1 MKTKNCRKP
10 QPLAVYKSAFLVSPR
25 TSHHKPRGSNDRT
38 SGGVLATDHSGLHT
52 MSNHRRAPLGE
63 ATRRVNNVQQSQFN
77 SSSKPISM
85 PHHESL
91 RVDELHPAHNA
102 VPGARISQGD
112 YYPPPNPNRDASPAS
127 NAVNPRLSAI
137 SKQNPGTESNRSSQ
151 ISTVSS
157 NASDGKRIKAYI
169 GPWKLGKTLGKGAT
183 ARVRLARNAYTGQEA
198 AIKIVHKK
206 NAQISQAGSLA
217 HLDKADANMSDTVD
231 GLRRMPVGVEREVAI
246 MKLIQHPNIMR
257 LYDIWE
263 NRTEIYLVLEYVDN
277 GELFQRITSSGRL
290 GEEEAIRY
298 FRQILSAVGYCHSF
312 NICHRDLKPENI
324 LLTKGGEI
332 KVADFGMAALHQ
344 SPDHKLE
351 TSCGSPHYAA
361 PELIRGITYRGEK
374 VDIWSMGV
382 ILYASLSGRL
392 PFDVE
397 GTGKDWLSPLLSKI
411 KKGEYERAPECSD
424 DAASLIWRMLQVN
437 PRDRINI
444 SQIWRHPLL
453 RKYDYLDALGRG
465 RYPLSPSVEDC
476 GRPVLRRSD
485 INKELLRHL
494 KSLWHTLSEQQL
506 MSALLCEEPNPQKLF
521 YSLLLRYRDAQLE
534 NYTPDLVS
542 SASDYHHVG
551 PLALTKTYST
561 CHFPQP
567 KSKSHTRQS
576 SRFTVISNTA
586 DTERSYDPFKA
597 SRPQHLDSIR
607 PTDRATVTIHRDP
620 DQDDNAEK
628 STTRQQLGSRA
639 SVTNGPER
647 GRPRNMFPPKA
658 YASRSSLASS
668 TRSRSSAPRVRA
680 TIGNRRG
687 VSFSRLRKASPSVTS
702 QSVASTTRK
711 QNSTVERHSNHTEV
725 TDDGGDIL
733 RPIGEK
739 SASSRYVRSRKRDPT
754 ASETLAP
761 APAAKSAPSSQIW
774 TEDVRQL
781 SISLAKDCD
790 EAFSRSTVVS
800 ASDKPQRVKASS
812 LSVAGAN
819 PKLKCSSLDTR
830 PLPAPPLRTNSVNSE
845 LLEARKQA
853 ELRKASGDD
862 SPGYLDRMVSHID
875 RLIQPSE
882 SKDHD
887 RDRRTFSAPPVEKKH
902 IPSGRLLPSIHE
914 IGGEDGSPRG
924 HSDSINPGHH
934 RQVQV
939 KSSRIASAPEPR
951 AAHRIYLEDRFS
963 QPHSERETIRV
974 VTSPS
979 QRSPVKAPAPLT
991 IRKKASAGPS
1001 ALRSGYVESGH
1012 NYCADSKLNVPA
1024 DFGGAVEDTNI
1035 DDHYAHDTSSG
1046 TIIRKTSNWF
1056 KRSSKGS
1063 EEDYKTSARAET
1075 SQSRYSCI
1083 STNPPH
1089 LDTNLP
1095 ISSKTKGFSLRRL
1108 FKKRD
1113 SRPDMTAGNYDFE
1126 DDSSI
1131 QDSTVDASRQSYA
1144 SRYANFDDPRAR
1156 QIEPQQNW
1164 LAKLFHVKPASKFI
1178 CFSVARRRARREIT
1192 TVLREWRRYGIRDVQ
1207 ADKQRNIVFGKV
1219 GATNHL
1225 NMKEVSFAGE
1235 VMTVI
1240 EHGKRAHLSIAR
1252 FTQERGAASSFH
1264 KVVETLENVLKLRGM
1279 LITDERKKRMM
1290 IKTMNTI

>member
-1 MKTKNCRKP
+1 
-10 QPLAVYKSAFLVSPR
+10 
-25 TSHHKPRGSNDRT
+25 
-38 SGGVLATDHSGLHT
+38 

-63 ATRRVNNVQQSQFN
+63 ATRRVNNAQHAQF
-77 SSSKPISM
+77 SPSKTTPM

-91 RVDELHPAHNA
+91 RVDGLLHPRNA
-102 VPGARISQGD
+102 VPGAPISQGD
-112 YYPPPNPNRDASPAS
+112 YYPLRNLSLDGPPAL

-137 SKQNPGTESNRSSQ
+137 SKHNPGTDSNRNSQ
-151 ISTVSS
+151 ISTVST
-157 NASDGKRIKAYI
+157 NASDGKRIKTYI

-183 ARVRLARNAYTGQEA
+183 ARVRHARNAYTGQEA
-198 AIKIVHKK
+198 AIKIVHKE
-206 NAQISQAGSLA
+206 NAQMSQAGSLKD
-217 HLDKADANMSDTVD
+217 LDKAEANMSDTVD
-231 GLRRMPVGVEREVAI
+231 GLRRMPVGIEREVAI

-277 GELFQRITSSGRL
+277 GELFERITSSGRL

-332 KVADFGMAALHQ
+332 KIADFGMAALHQ
-344 SPDHKLE
+344 SPDHKLL

-361 PELIRGITYRGEK
+361 PELIRGSTYRGEK

-397 GTGKDWLSPLLSKI
+397 VIGKDWKAPLYSKI
-411 KKGEYERAPECSD
+411 RKGSYERAPECTD

-437 PRDRINI
+437 PRDRINL

-453 RKYDYLDALGRG
+453 RKYDYLDTLGGG
-465 RYPLSPSVEDC
+465 RFPQSPNVEDC

-506 MSALLCEEPNPQKLF
+506 MNALLCEDPNPQKLF

-561 CHFPQP
+561 CHFHQP
-567 KSKSHTRQS
+567 KSKSHARQS

-597 SRPQHLDSIR
+597 SRPQHFDSIR
-607 PTDRATVTIHRDP
+607 PADRATITIHRNP
-620 DQDDNAEK
+620 DQADDEERF
-628 STTRQQLGSRA
+628 TTRQQLGSRT
-639 SVTNGPER
+639 SVTSGPER
-647 GRPRNMFPPKA
+647 GRPRNIFPPKP

-668 TRSRSSAPRVRA
+668 TKSRSSAPRVRA

-702 QSVASTTRK
+702 QSIASTTTK
-711 QNSTVERHSNHTEV
+711 QTSTVERHSNHTEV
-725 TDDGGDIL
+725 TDDGGDTL
-733 RPIGEK
+733 RPIAEK
-739 SASSRYVRSRKRDPT
+739 SASSRYVRSRKSEST
-754 ASETLAP
+754 ASETVAHHSP
-761 APAAKSAPSSQIW
+761 AKSAPSSQIW
-774 TEDVRQL
+774 TEDMRQL
-781 SISLAKDCD
+781 STSLAKDCD
-790 EAFSRSTVVS
+790 EAFNRSTMVS
-800 ASDKPQRVKASS
+800 TSDKPQKVKTSS

-819 PKLKCSSLDTR
+819 RKSRCSSLDTR
-830 PLPAPPLRTNSVNSE
+830 PLPPPPSRTNSVNSE

-853 ELRKASGDD
+853 ELRKASGED
-862 SPGYLDRMVSHID
+862 SPGYLDRLVSHID

-882 SKDHD
+882 LKDHHP
-887 RDRRTFSAPPVEKKH
+887 DRRTSSAPPVEKKLL
-902 IPSGRLLPSIHE
+902 PSGCLLPSIHE
-914 IGGEDGSPRG
+914 TGREDGSPRDP
-924 HSDSINPGHH
+924 SASTNPGYH

-939 KSSRIASAPEPR
+939 KNSRIASAPEPR
-951 AAHRIYLEDRFS
+951 AAYKTYLEDRFS
-963 QPHSERETIRV
+963 RPHSYERDTIRV
-974 VTSPS
+974 VNSPS

-991 IRKKASAGPS
+991 IRKKGSAGPS
-1001 ALRSGYVESGH
+1001 ALRSGHLESGH
-1012 NYCADSKLNVPA
+1012 NYRADSKLNAPA
-1024 DFGGAVEDTNI
+1024 DLGRAVQDTNI
-1035 DDHYAHDTSSG
+1035 DDQYTHDTSSG
-1046 TIIRKTSNWF
+1046 TVISKTSNWF

-1075 SQSRYSCI
+1075 SQSQYSSI

-1095 ISSKTKGFSLRRL
+1095 ISSKTKGFNLRRL
-1108 FKKRD
+1108 FKKRN
-1113 SRPDMTAGNYDFE
+1113 STPHMTVGNYDVFE
-1126 DDSSI
+1126 EDLSL
-1131 QDSTVDASRQSYA
+1131 QGLTLDASRQRQPYP

-1164 LAKLFHVKPASKFI
+1164 LAKLFHMKPASKFI
-1178 CFSVARRRARREIT
+1178 CFSVSRRRARREIT
-1192 TVLREWRRYGIRDVQ
+1192 TVLRDWRRYGIRDVQ
-1207 ADKQRNIVFGKV
+1207 VDKERNIVFGKV

-1225 NMKEVSFAGE
+1225 NMKEVAFAGE

-1240 EHGKRAHLSIAR
+1240 EHGKRLHLSIAR
-1252 FTQERGAASSFH
+1252 FTQEQGAASSFH

-1290 IKTMNTI
+1290 IKTLSTI